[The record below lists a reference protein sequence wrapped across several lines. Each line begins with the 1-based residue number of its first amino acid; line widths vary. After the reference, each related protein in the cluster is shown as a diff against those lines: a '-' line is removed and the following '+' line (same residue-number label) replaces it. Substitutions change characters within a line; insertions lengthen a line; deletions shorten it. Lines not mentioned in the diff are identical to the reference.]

1 MEQIDWNKKARG
13 LLRAEL
19 VKRDISYEKLVNRL
33 AEIGVEETL
42 ASVKNKISRGTF
54 KASFLIQCL
63 TAIGCKTLQIE

>member
-1 MEQIDWNKKARG
+1 MEQIDWNKKAKG